1 MEHNLNII
9 LIITIRNVRSKT
21 NQSIDFKL
29 LLQEGKI
36 IWVEIM
42 IRLLSKFGFGKDNW
56 RGNHRQNTKN
66 LNTAKLLTKKKD
78 QE

>member
-42 IRLLSKFGFGKDNW
+42 IRLLSKFGFGKDN
-56 RGNHRQNTKN
+56 
-66 LNTAKLLTKKKD
+66 
-78 QE
+78 

>member
-1 MEHNLNII
+1 MHIIQRKKMEHNLNII

-42 IRLLSKFGFGKDNW
+42 IRLLSKFGFGKDN
-56 RGNHRQNTKN
+56 
-66 LNTAKLLTKKKD
+66 
-78 QE
+78 